1 MQFLNISMYKSV
13 SQIENVTPSTFKI
26 NTNNNDLYI
35 NKDNVIEVFGS
46 DNKREVINLLERSK
60 VTMIINNEVWI
71 ADLLTGKTIFYNT
84 NQKAVDFI
92 ATTFRDVNY
101 FVHGKYVFAQ
111 TYFNGDFSKRFYTKI
126 NTQEKFIEEKYSECG
141 FNGIYQILNEDL
153 FLTQNNEKFAVFTF
167 DNTCV
172 WEIYFKDLF
181 KEYESIGAG
190 TTNIIHVSNKLF
202 IELDKTYCINI
213 ETGKKENDFDV
224 KLTTSE
230 SVFLYGFQFHNIEVI
245 ELTILNAKTNELRI
259 INIEKE
265 FKKHNVHP
273 DQRIIV
279 NQGLVYFSQNMGTH
293 QAKVGV
299 FDPEKC
305 KILWLQVFEKENG
318 MVGTIKVNGNR
329 IYAHTQDN
337 TIHIFEKTD

>member
-1 MQFLNISMYKSV
+1 MSYMLRNKIIKCKEFSVLGETLFVISIDKTLCINSNNVRNGNFRFFGIYND
-13 SQIENVTPSTFKI
+13 SQIIFDQIIFSSLLYDDQGKLIEEIQDYALRHIITFTSG
-26 NTNNNDLYI
+26 NSLVGGNDGNNNFYGVY
-35 NKDNVIEVFGS
+35 NFSN
-46 DNKREVINLLERSK
+46 NTLL
-60 VTMIINNEVWI
+60 
-71 ADLLTGKTIFYNT
+71 
-84 NQKAVDFI
+84 
-92 ATTFRDVNY
+92 
-101 FVHGKYVFAQ
+101 
-111 TYFNGDFSKRFYTKI
+111 KRFE
-126 NTQEKFIEEKYSECG
+126 NLG
-141 FNGIYQILNEDL
+141 LNGVYQVIDEDL
-153 FLTQNNEKFAVFTF
+153 FLTQNNEKFGVFTF
-167 DNTCV
+167 GNLCI
-172 WEIYFKDLF
+172 WECKYKDLF

-190 TTNIIHVSNKLF
+190 TTNILHVSNKLF

-230 SVFLYGFQFHNIEVI
+230 NIFLYGFQFHNIEVI

-259 INIEKE
+259 INIKKE

-337 TIHIFEKTD
+337 TLHIFEKTD